1 MGYGGIDFN
10 PQPMGGNPL
19 DLLTQGANL
28 GLGLQRGA
36 LAQQESAR
44 QEQEL
49 QMRKDA
55 EEQARAEKGIAALT
69 DPKITNNI
77 SDATYGKI
85 LKDAVIPRLNKT
97 YGFDINPND
106 IEMDEGLR
114 EATGKILKLVQAGAS
129 KDIIKNEYQQVL
141 LNMSG
146 RKSKDEL
153 PILKEF
159 GDTLGI
165 SGTAGGQT
173 KQVPGRVTD
182 KGLPVMF
189 DSSIQEYMY
198 RDPQSGELATY
209 RGELFPAQAN
219 PSSGSEAKLAEIKQQ
234 RSLVDESLAMLT
246 PDKVGNL
253 DRAYNTIG
261 AYMDQSTDPEATY
274 FKSITEM
281 ANTIIRNN
289 YYGAT
294 LTGNEKA
301 AFQDIALNR
310 ALSPSAFRAKVKALQ
325 FSFNKMEGGIRD
337 AAAASNRPFQDGGG
351 SASKATS
358 GSEDFSKMSD
368 EELAAIAAGK

>member
-1 MGYGGIDFN
+1 MDINFN
-10 PQPMGGNPL
+10 PQPQQNWADALSAGI
-19 DLLTQGANL
+19 TSGANL
-28 GLGLQRGA
+28 GFGIQRA
-36 LAQQESAR
+36 QLAQQENAR

-165 SGTAGGQT
+165 GATAGGGV

-182 KGLPVMF
+182 QGLPVFF
-189 DSSIQEYMY
+189 DSSTSSYMY
-198 RDPQSGELATY
+198 KDPNTQESVPYAGQLYPAAT
-209 RGELFPAQAN
+209 N
-219 PSSGSEAKLAEIKQQ
+219 PSTGAEASLRQIKQQ
-234 RSLVDESLAMLT
+234 KSLVDEAVKMVT
-246 PDKVGNL
+246 PDKVGAL
-253 DRAYNTIG
+253 DRAYNNVG
-261 AYMDQSTDPEATY
+261 AYMDSSTDPEAVY
-274 FKSITEM
+274 FKSISEM
-281 ANTIIRNN
+281 ANTIIRND

-294 LTGNEKA
+294 LTNNEKG
-301 AFQDIALNR
+301 AFMDIALNR
-310 ALSPSAFRAKVKALQ
+310 QLSPSAFLAKAKALQ
-325 FSFNKMEGGIRD
+325 FSFDKMEQGTRGAS
-337 AAAASNRPFQDGGG
+337 AAANRPFRDGGG
-351 SASKATS
+351 SAGRDTGGTDSNADPMGLFK
-358 GSEDFSKMSD
+358 
-368 EELAAIAAGK
+368 

>member
-49 QMRKDA
+49 QMRRDA

-69 DPKITNNI
+69 DPKIANNI
-77 SDATYGKI
+77 SDHSYERI
-85 LKDAVIPRLNKT
+85 LKEAVIPSLNKT
-97 YGFDINPND
+97 YGFDIKPED
-106 IEMDEGLR
+106 VTIDESLR
-114 EATGKILKLVQAGAS
+114 EGTDKILKLVQAKAPA
-129 KDIIKNEYQQVL
+129 DVIKNEYQQL
-141 LNMSG
+141 LLSHSG
-146 RKSKDEL
+146 RRAKEDL

-159 GDTLGI
+159 GDTLGL
-165 SGTAGGQT
+165 GTMQNP

-182 KGLPVMF
+182 KGLPLFF
-189 DSSIQEYMY
+189 DPVAQGFAYN
-198 RDPQSGELATY
+198 DPSTGEKTPY
-209 RGELFPAQAN
+209 NGPQYPAQAN

-253 DRAYNTIG
+253 DRAYKTIG
-261 AYMDQSTDPEATY
+261 SYIDESTDPEAIY

-337 AAAASNRPFQDGGG
+337 AAAASNRPFRDGGG
-351 SASKATS
+351 SAGRDTGGTDSNADPMGLFK
-358 GSEDFSKMSD
+358 
-368 EELAAIAAGK
+368 